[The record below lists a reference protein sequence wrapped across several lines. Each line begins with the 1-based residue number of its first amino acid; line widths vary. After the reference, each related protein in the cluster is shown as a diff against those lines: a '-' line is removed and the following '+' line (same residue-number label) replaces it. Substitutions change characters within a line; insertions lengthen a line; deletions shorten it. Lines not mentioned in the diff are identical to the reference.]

1 MELDN
6 LIFDRTQA
14 DVDRV
19 KTLTQK
25 LIAGTATDTE
35 KSEWL
40 AGMKG
45 AYNYADLN
53 RVTAAMDYL
62 NDYFLSLGY
71 HTGYQPITVPH
82 QSTSPLPDGYTQLEY
97 IQSSGTQYIDTG
109 VKPNQDTRV
118 LAEVSGFPNT
128 KYSQAVFGSRKSTTS
143 SDSFTFLSA
152 EDIQSYRS
160 DYASNRAT
168 VGSSISYND
177 VFTIDKDGN
186 VLVLNHEH
194 VVTNPTATFTSVHNL
209 FLFACNT
216 NGSSSLITTGTSIY
230 YCKIYDDSTLIR
242 NYIPCKNPSNV
253 VGLYDTVNGQ
263 FYANAGSGTFV
274 SGEVAAPMPDP
285 SKDAYLWY
293 EDDFPTQTIM
303 EQYIANVEAL
313 RSILP
318 LPSGTPQ
325 TPDDMECLTYQEANA
340 IEKILYTLESV
351 LIAMEEAFLLRQA
364 NTLFMIA
371 GGVFNG

>member
-14 DVDRV
+14 DVNRV

-25 LIAGTATDTE
+25 LIAGTATDAE

-45 AYNYADLN
+45 AYNASDLN
-53 RVTAAMDYL
+53 RVGSAVEYL

-97 IQSSGTQYIDTG
+97 IQSSGTQYIDTLF
-109 VKPNQDTRV
+109 KPDQDTRV
-118 LAEVSGFPNT
+118 
-128 KYSQAVFGSRKSTTS
+128 AVDFETTS
-143 SDSFTFLSA
+143 SSTDSMALFGARNATNVAAFTVWLSA
-152 EDIQSYRS
+152 GNQIGAQYGANAWDA
-160 DYASNRAT
+160 YA
-168 VGSSISYND
+168 I
-177 VFTIDKDGN
+177 
-186 VLVLNHEH
+186 
-194 VVTNPTATFTSVHNL
+194 TATFYGQIFTYDLNKNVFSVGTQTRTLASAVFSTNSNL
-209 FLFACNT
+209 TVFAINT
-216 NGSSSLITTGTSIY
+216 NNSVDNRRVSGKLYS
-230 YCKIYDDSTLIR
+230 CKIYDNGTLIR
-242 NYIPCKNPSNV
+242 DFVPCKNLLNAI
-253 VGLYDTVNGQ
+253 GLYDTVNGQ

-274 SGEVAAPMPDP
+274 AGPEVENAPKDP
-285 SKDAYLWY
+285 TLWY
-293 EDDFPTQTIM
+293 EDDIPTQTLM

-325 TPDDMECLTYQEANA
+325 TPDDMEALTYQEANN
-340 IEKILYTLESV
+340 IEEILYTLEQV
-351 LIAMEEAFLLRQA
+351 LLAMQENFLLRQA

-371 GGVFNG
+371 GGVFNNAG